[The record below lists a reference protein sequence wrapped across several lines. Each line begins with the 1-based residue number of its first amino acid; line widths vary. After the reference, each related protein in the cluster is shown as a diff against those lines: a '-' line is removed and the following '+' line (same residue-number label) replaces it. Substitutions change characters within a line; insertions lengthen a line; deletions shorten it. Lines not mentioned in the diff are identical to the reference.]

1 MTHTSLDIVIP
12 VLNEERALP
21 ESIPVLHA
29 HLADNFSEFDWRIVI
44 ADNGSEDATPEVSE
58 RLSREYPGV
67 SPFRLEQR
75 GRGLALRTAWLA
87 SDADIV
93 AYMDVDLSTDLEA
106 LKPLV
111 GAVAEQGYDI
121 AIGSRL
127 IRGARVELRP
137 LKREITSRGYSF
149 LFRSM
154 FFTGF
159 RDAQCGFK
167 AVSRRA
173 VDELVPLIENNRW
186 FFDTELL
193 ILAEANGFRIREV
206 PVHWTDDPD
215 TRVKILGTAI
225 EDVKGLLRLRFGG
238 IPKCRD

>member
-1 MTHTSLDIVIP
+1 MTQTSLDIVIP

-29 HLADNFSEFDWRIVI
+29 HLAANFSEFDWRIVI
-44 ADNGSEDATPEVSE
+44 ADNGSEDATPQVSE

-75 GRGLALRTAWLA
+75 GRGLALRTTWLA

-167 AVSRRA
+167 AVNRRA

-193 ILAEANGFRIREV
+193 ILAEANGFRIREI

>member
-1 MTHTSLDIVIP
+1 MTRKSLDIIIP

-21 ESIPVLHA
+21 GSIATLHA
-29 HLADNFSEFDWRIVI
+29 HMSANFAEYDWRIVI
-44 ADNGSEDATPEVSE
+44 ADNGSEDATPEVSQ
-58 RLSREYPGV
+58 RLSRKFPGV

-93 AYMDVDLSTDLEA
+93 AYMDVDLSTDLAA
-106 LKPLV
+106 LQPLV
-111 GAVAEQGYDI
+111 GAVAEGGYDI

-127 IRGARVELRP
+127 IKGARVERRP

-149 LFRSM
+149 LFRGM
-154 FFTGF
+154 FLTGF

-167 AVSRRA
+167 ALSRRA
-173 VDELVPLIENNRW
+173 VRELVPLIKNNRW

-193 ILAEANGFRIREV
+193 ILAEANRFAIREI

-238 IPKCRD
+238 IPKC